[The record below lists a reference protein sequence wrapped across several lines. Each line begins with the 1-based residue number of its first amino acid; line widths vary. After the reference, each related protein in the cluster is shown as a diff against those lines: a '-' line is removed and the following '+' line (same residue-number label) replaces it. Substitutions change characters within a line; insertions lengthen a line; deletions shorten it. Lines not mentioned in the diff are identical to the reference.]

1 MRTLKIALL
10 ASLASLACL
19 GVLPQASG
27 QTVSIPPI
35 MKIIVPFASGSTTDL
50 VARGVAAQLAT
61 RLGNTVV
68 VELRGGGSTMIGAG
82 AVANG
87 PKDGSLLLMTT
98 NSTVSAS
105 ATLQSTPFDMNR
117 DLMPI
122 ALIGDGPMMVG
133 ASSKSGIKT
142 PADLVNTA
150 RAKPDTITYG
160 TSGVGSLPHLSTEL
174 FADAAKIQLKHIPYK
189 GGGAAVV
196 DLAAGT
202 IDIMFAT
209 HSTFAPH
216 IQAGRVVPVAV
227 TTRQPN
233 PAFPN
238 LPSMASV
245 APAYAGSVWISVFAQ
260 SGMPA
265 PLAQRL
271 NRELNEI
278 AAARDMSTVLN
289 QNGLPPLALSLED
302 LRIRMREEY
311 NGWKKIAVDRKIVL
325 E

>member
-1 MRTLKIALL
+1 MRHLTLALLTGL
-10 ASLASLACL
+10 ASLIVPPPALS
-19 GVLPQASG
+19 QA
-27 QTVSIPPI
+27 VAIPPVI
-35 MKIIVPFASGSTTDL
+35 KIIVPFASGSTTDL
-50 VARGVAAQLAT
+50 VARGTAAQLAT

-98 NSTVSAS
+98 NSTVSAA
-105 ATLQSTPFDMNR
+105 ATLQNTPFDMNR
-117 DLMPI
+117 DLVPI

-133 ASSKSGIKT
+133 ASAKSGIKT

-150 RAKPDTITYG
+150 RAKPDSITYG

-174 FADAAKIQLKHIPYK
+174 FSDAAKIQLKHIPYK

-216 IQAGRVVPVAV
+216 IQAGRVVPIAV

-233 PAFPN
+233 PAFPG
-238 LPSMASV
+238 LPSLTSV
-245 APAYAGSVWISVFAQ
+245 TPTYSGSVWISVFAQ
-260 SGMPA
+260 AGIPV

-278 AAARDMSTVLN
+278 AAAREMSTVLN
-289 QNGLPPLALSLED
+289 QNGLPPLALSMDE
-302 LRIRMREEY
+302 LRTRMREEY
-311 NGWKKIAVDRKIVL
+311 NGWKKIAVDKKIVL

>member
-1 MRTLKIALL
+1 MHKIAISLL
-10 ASLASLACL
+10 TTLALWGAA
-19 GVLPQASG
+19 PQASG
-27 QTVSIPPI
+27 QTVTIPPV
-35 MKIIVPFASGSTTDL
+35 MKIIVPFASGSSTDL

-98 NSTVSAS
+98 NSTVSAA
-105 ATLQSTPFDMNR
+105 ATLQNTPFDLNR
-117 DLMPI
+117 DLIPI

-142 PADLVNTA
+142 PADLLNTA

-174 FADAAKIQLKHIPYK
+174 FSDAAKIQLKHIPYK
-189 GGGAAVV
+189 GGGAAVI

-216 IQAGRVVPVAV
+216 IQAGRVVPIAV

-233 PAFPN
+233 PAFPG
-238 LPSMASV
+238 LPTMASV

-260 SGMPA
+260 AGIPVA
-265 PLAQRL
+265 LAQRL

-278 AAARDMSTVLN
+278 AAGREVSAILN
-289 QNGLPPLALSLED
+289 QSGLPPLALTMED
-302 LRIRMREEY
+302 LRVRMRDEY
-311 NGWKKIAVDRKIVL
+311 NGWKKIAADKKIVL

>member
-1 MRTLKIALL
+1 MRHLTIALFTGLSLWIGAPL
-10 ASLASLACL
+10 ALS
-19 GVLPQASG
+19 
-27 QTVSIPPI
+27 QTVAIPPVI
-35 MKIIVPFASGSTTDL
+35 KIIVPFASGSTTDL
-50 VARGVAAQLAT
+50 VARGTAAQLAT

-98 NSTVSAS
+98 NSTVSAA

-117 DLMPI
+117 DLVPI

-133 ASSKSGIKT
+133 ASAKSGIKT

-150 RAKPDTITYG
+150 RAKPDSITYG

-174 FADAAKIQLKHIPYK
+174 FSDAARIQLKHIPYK

-216 IQAGRVVPVAV
+216 IQAGRVVPIAV

-233 PAFPN
+233 AAFPG
-238 LPSMASV
+238 LPSLTSV
-245 APAYAGSVWISVFAQ
+245 TPAYAGSVWISVFAQ
-260 SGMPA
+260 SGIPA

-271 NRELNEI
+271 NREFNEI
-278 AAARDMSTVLN
+278 AAAREMSTVLN
-289 QNGLPPLALSLED
+289 QNGLPPLALSMDE
-302 LRIRMREEY
+302 LRTRMREEY
-311 NGWKKIAVDRKIVL
+311 NGWKKIAVDKKIVL

>member
-1 MRTLKIALL
+1 
-10 ASLASLACL
+10 
-19 GVLPQASG
+19 
-27 QTVSIPPI
+27 
-35 MKIIVPFASGSTTDL
+35 
-50 VARGVAAQLAT
+50 
-61 RLGNTVV
+61 
-68 VELRGGGSTMIGAG
+68 
-82 AVANG
+82 
-87 PKDGSLLLMTT
+87 MTT
-98 NSTVSAS
+98 NSTVSAA
-105 ATLQSTPFDMNR
+105 ATLQNTPFDLNR
-117 DLMPI
+117 DLIPI

-142 PADLVNTA
+142 PADLLNTA

-174 FADAAKIQLKHIPYK
+174 FSDAAKIQLKHIPYK
-189 GGGAAVV
+189 GGGAAVI

-216 IQAGRVVPVAV
+216 IQAGRVVPIAV

-233 PAFPN
+233 PAFPG
-238 LPSMASV
+238 LPTMASV

-260 SGMPA
+260 AGIPVA
-265 PLAQRL
+265 LAQRL

-278 AAARDMSTVLN
+278 AAGREVSAILN
-289 QNGLPPLALSLED
+289 QSGLPPLALTMED
-302 LRIRMREEY
+302 LRVRMRDEY
-311 NGWKKIAVDRKIVL
+311 NGWKKIAADKKIVL